1 MNAVIDLKTQPV
13 KVAAPGKQLA
23 AGEVNAVHPE
33 DCSFAS
39 VLWGVLT
46 GFSNQEM
53 TLTQPGAA
61 MPETSSEAEPSPDQ
75 PEETALDA
83 AGLAAQ
89 IWDLLPR
96 PVFLNQETPERVIEQ
111 SGKETLPVYLN
122 TEKDGLST
130 LDTAVRLDSMGGPAV
145 VEALPD
151 ATVMDFE
158 LESYPDAVLDLE
170 SFVLSGDQQ
179 QEVFLAVGTNSTRSD
194 QADAESDTTRDQR
207 SSRGQ
212 AVERME
218 PQTTWTSDWQVR
230 EMAAAEQAPLETH
243 ASRELSRPDLD
254 WEHLVTAMTLDKQ
267 PDGQRLTVR
276 LRPDEMGQLEILFE
290 QTDQG
295 LSARIVADN
304 PETSQWLGSQVQ
316 NLQASLAEKGIACT
330 SIDVVYTQS
339 AFSQDSPF
347 QKQQGQASPEDPGS
361 RQRRGQ
367 GGHSIPN
374 QNESGGQATSP
385 PVRHPISSYIDRWT

>member
-1 MNAVIDLKTQPV
+1 
-13 KVAAPGKQLA
+13 
-23 AGEVNAVHPE
+23 
-33 DCSFAS
+33 
-39 VLWGVLT
+39 
-46 GFSNQEM
+46 
-53 TLTQPGAA
+53 

-83 AGLAAQ
+83 AGLATQ

-267 PDGQRLTVR
+267 PEGQRLTVR
-276 LRPDEMGQLEILFE
+276 LRPDELGQLEILFE

-295 LSARIVADN
+295 LTARIVADN
-304 PETSQWLGSQVQ
+304 PETSQLLGSQVQ
-316 NLQASLAEKGIACT
+316 NLQTSLAEKGISC
-330 SIDVVYTQS
+330 SHIDVVYAQS
-339 AFSQDSPF
+339 ASSQDNPF
-347 QKQQGQASPEDPGS
+347 QQHQGQSSPQESDNRQGQGRQAVPIKPDTGS
-361 RQRRGQ
+361 REF
-367 GGHSIPN
+367 H
-374 QNESGGQATSP
+374 P
-385 PVRHPISSYIDRWT
+385 PVRHPVSSYIDRWT

>member
-1 MNAVIDLKTQPV
+1 MNAAIDLKTQPV
-13 KVAAPGKQLA
+13 KVAAPGNQLA
-23 AGEVNAVHPE
+23 VVAVNAVQPE

-53 TLTQPGAA
+53 TLTQPGDA

-75 PEETALDA
+75 PEETALDT

-89 IWDLLPR
+89 IWDLLSR
-96 PVFLNQETPERVIEQ
+96 PVAYSQETPERVNEQ

-194 QADAESDTTRDQR
+194 QADAESETTRDQR

-218 PQTTWTSDWQVR
+218 PQTTWSSDWQVR
-230 EMAAAEQAPLETH
+230 EMAVAEQAPLETH

-267 PDGQRLTVR
+267 PEGQRLTVR
-276 LRPDEMGQLEILFE
+276 LRPDELGQLEILFE

-295 LSARIVADN
+295 LTARIVADN
-304 PETSQWLGSQVQ
+304 PETSQLLGSQVQ
-316 NLQASLAEKGIACT
+316 NLQTSLAAKGISC
-330 SIDVVYTQS
+330 SHIDVVYAQS
-339 AFSQDSPF
+339 ASSQDNPF
-347 QKQQGQASPEDPGS
+347 QQHQGQSSPQESDNRQGQGRQAVTSQPDTGS
-361 RQRRGQ
+361 REF
-367 GGHSIPN
+367 H
-374 QNESGGQATSP
+374 P
-385 PVRHPISSYIDRWT
+385 PVRHPVSSYIDRWT